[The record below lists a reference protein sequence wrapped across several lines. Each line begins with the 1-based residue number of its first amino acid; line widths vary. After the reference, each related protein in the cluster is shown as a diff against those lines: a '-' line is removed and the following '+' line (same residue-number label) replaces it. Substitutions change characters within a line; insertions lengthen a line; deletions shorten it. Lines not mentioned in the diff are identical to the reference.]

1 MRTLQGQRM
10 PCRVPAD
17 AAESR
22 LQSMRS
28 LSCRRIPHP
37 ILPFHPWRKD
47 MSGQS
52 ETGRK
57 INRDN
62 SPSPYNPYKRFL
74 ILSRLLSAFFCSAI
88 RPPRSSMMCRHDP
101 VRGSRYHFIRNFCCP
116 LLLLRLPRFT
126 LYGGRVF
133 HLHVN
138 HHSGKRYIPTP
149 FFTTKKR
156 GRKTGPAHKRQTCRR
171 LT

>member
-101 VRGSRYHFIRNFCCP
+101 VRGSPVPFHKKF
-116 LLLLRLPRFT
+116 LLPAPAFKVTTIYTVWGKGFPSPCKPSFRPKGYPHSFFHNKKAGPENRPR
-126 LYGGRVF
+126 
-133 HLHVN
+133 
-138 HHSGKRYIPTP
+138 P
-149 FFTTKKR
+149 
-156 GRKTGPAHKRQTCRR
+156 
-171 LT
+171 